1 MSEINFREE
10 DFVDKLDWEWEE
22 FSYNITSTSRE
33 NIFAMAEM
41 VADKKRIYETLKKVS
56 RFSVEELHR
65 MYQIEHIIDTLYI
78 RLPKNHPDL
87 LDGIKRVL

>member
-1 MSEINFREE
+1 MSEINVREE
-10 DFVDKLDWEWEE
+10 DFMDKLDWEWKE

-41 VADKKRIYETLKKVS
+41 VADKKRIYETLKRVS
-56 RFSVEELHR
+56 HFSAEELHSMYR
-65 MYQIEHIIDTLYI
+65 MEHMIDTLYI

-87 LDGIKRVL
+87 VDGIKKVL